1 MPTHLFVILG
11 SSALFS
17 PLFGHYFVGY
27 EVFYVLIP
35 INLKEGRKHTVEGEI
50 RERGNIMQLN
60 IYL

>member
-1 MPTHLFVILG
+1 MILG

>member
-1 MPTHLFVILG
+1 MHLFAILG
-11 SSALFS
+11 STALFS
-17 PLFGHYFVGY
+17 PLFCHYFVVY

-50 RERGNIMQLN
+50 REGEYVMQLN

>member
-1 MPTHLFVILG
+1 MPRHLFVILG

-17 PLFGHYFVGY
+17 PLFRLYFVVY

-50 RERGNIMQLN
+50 RERGRT
-60 IYL
+60 